1 MSARMT
7 VVYPPVKKFKAGTGP
22 CPELGLDYLY
32 SEQDKTWLVAG
43 NVYVEKRRTKTNV
56 RKFDK
61 DYSLRTSGLLGPV
74 QIIISSKVPVH
85 F

>member
-1 MSARMT
+1 MRARMT

-43 NVYVEKRRTKTNV
+43 NVYVEKRRTKTKGDSQKTLDEFLEV
-56 RKFDK
+56 
-61 DYSLRTSGLLGPV
+61 S
-74 QIIISSKVPVH
+74 Q
-85 F
+85 